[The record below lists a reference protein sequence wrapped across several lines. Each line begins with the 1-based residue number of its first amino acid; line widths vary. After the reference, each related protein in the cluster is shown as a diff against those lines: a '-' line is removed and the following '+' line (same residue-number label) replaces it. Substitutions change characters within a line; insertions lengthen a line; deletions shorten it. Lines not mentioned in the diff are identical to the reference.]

1 MHRRIHACLAAG
13 AFALACLP
21 AFARTIAGVAIPP
34 PPSAKPVVETHW
46 GVQVEDPYRFLEDV
60 SNPEVQAYMKA
71 QADATHAI
79 LAKIPGRDRLLERI
93 QEIDA
98 DVPAVVTSVRR
109 DERGGIFYKKRAAG
123 SNQFKLYRRDGPAG
137 AEALVFD
144 PEVEEKATGKP
155 HAIGDY
161 SPTFDGKLV
170 ALQVSAAGTEIG
182 TLRVIEL
189 ATGKEVT
196 PRIDRVRGGGA
207 PWLPDGSGFFYDRL
221 AEGYEKRPRAE
232 RYMDQL
238 VYLRRLA
245 SPGKDVTVFGSGVHP
260 EVTIGRSDGAAVGV
274 IHGQPLAYALV
285 YHGVDRNLSL
295 YFADAEAV
303 LAGKPRCRKVFDQS
317 AEIQDVADTG
327 GYLYV
332 KTAKDAPRFKVLRA
346 KLPEADMAKA
356 ETVIPAG
363 KDVITGISGARE
375 ALYVTM
381 RDGPAK
387 RLARLHPD
395 GKLQPVGLPLEGD
408 VEVGASPRLPGAI
421 LLLASW
427 TRAARHWSLGPTDE
441 RPSPLSLSPPGK
453 YDAPANITSRE
464 VKVKSHD
471 GVEVPVSIISGTH
484 IKLDGSNPTMLYGYG
499 AYGIVEDPAFTPRN
513 LAWLEQGGVIA
524 IAHVRG
530 GGIYGDAWHR
540 AGWKETK
547 PNTWKD
553 GIAAAEWLV
562 ANGYTNPKRLFI
574 YGGSAGGVFVGR
586 AIEERPDL
594 FAAANIIVGNTD
606 QVRSESRANGA
617 GNIPEY
623 GTVKKEN
630 EFRALLR
637 NSPYANVK
645 PGMKL
650 PAVMFDHGVNDSRV
664 DVWMTTKTASRMAAA
679 TSSDAPILMR
689 LVYDGGHGVGSTLKQ
704 AQARTA
710 DRYAFF
716 LWQAGFPDYQTV
728 TR

>member
-1 MHRRIHACLAAG
+1 MHRRFPARIVLAAL
-13 AFALACLP
+13 ALACAP
-21 AFARTIAGVAIPP
+21 AFAKTVAGVAIPP
-34 PPSAKPVVETHW
+34 PPPPKPVVETHW

-60 SNPEVQAYMKA
+60 GNPEVQAYMKA

-79 LAKIPGRDRLLERI
+79 LAKIPGRERILERI
-93 QEIDA
+93 REIDA
-98 DVPAVVTSVRR
+98 DVPAVVSAVRR

-123 SNQFKLYRRDGPAG
+123 SNQFKLYRREGPAG
-137 AEALVFD
+137 AESLVFD

-161 SPTFDGKLV
+161 APTLDGKRV
-170 ALQVSAAGTEIG
+170 ALQVSAGGTEIG
-182 TLRVIEL
+182 TLRVIEV

-196 PRIDRVRGGGA
+196 PRIDRIRGGS
-207 PWLPDGSGFFYDRL
+207 PSWLPDGSGFFYDRL

-245 SPGKDVTVFGSGVHP
+245 TPDKDVAVFGTGLHP
-260 EVTIGRSDGAAVGV
+260 EVSIGRSDGATVGLV
-274 IHGQPLAYALV
+274 QGQPLAYALV
-285 YHGVDRNLSL
+285 FHGVDPNLSL

-303 LAGKPRCRKVFDQS
+303 LAGKPRWRKVFDRS
-317 AEIQDVADTG
+317 AEVQDVADTG

-332 KTAKDAPRFKVLRA
+332 KTARDAPRFKVLRA
-346 KLPEADMAKA
+346 KLPQADMAKA
-356 ETVIPAG
+356 ETVMPAG
-363 KDVITGISGARE
+363 KDVITSITGARE
-375 ALYVTM
+375 ALYVTL

-387 RLARLHPD
+387 RLVRLHPD
-395 GKLQPVGLPLEGD
+395 GKAQPVGLPLEGD
-408 VEVGASPRLPGAI
+408 VEVAASPRLPGAI

-427 TRAARHWSLGPTDE
+427 TRAARHWALGATDE
-441 RPSPLSLSPPGK
+441 RPSPLSLAPPGK
-453 YDAPANITSRE
+453 YDAPAGITSRE

-471 GVEVPVSIISGTH
+471 GVEVPVSIISSNT

-540 AGWKETK
+540 AGLKQTK

-562 ANGYTNPKRLFI
+562 ANGYTNPRRLFI

-606 QVRSESRANGA
+606 QVRSELRANGA
-617 GNIPEY
+617 ANIPEY
-623 GTVKKEN
+623 GTVQKED

-645 PGMKL
+645 PGAKL
-650 PAVMFDHGVNDSRV
+650 PAVMFDHGVNDTRV

-689 LVYDGGHGVGSTLKQ
+689 LEYDSGHGVGSTLRQ

-716 LWQAGFPDYQTV
+716 LWQAGLPDFQPV
-728 TR
+728 NR